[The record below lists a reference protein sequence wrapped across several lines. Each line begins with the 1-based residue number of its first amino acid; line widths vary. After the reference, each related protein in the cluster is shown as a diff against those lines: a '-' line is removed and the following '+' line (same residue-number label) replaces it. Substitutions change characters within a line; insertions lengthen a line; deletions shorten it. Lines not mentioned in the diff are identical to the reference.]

1 MSTDENSQWVNEVN
15 YLYRDYCN
23 NLMSSQTGLDAIL
36 GVLFITHGF
45 EGEVREDIKKICDSM
60 IAEVGYYGA
69 FVLSISAQDSLLGMD
84 EKILNQQCFVDTI
97 EFVKGK
103 KNSAITGYDNYCYV
117 TGTLVTYQQYRIET
131 SITSYYKDKG
141 SDRLVYKGEKV
152 TPWKVTN
159 ITDPSKTTTADMNV
173 DAGKSIGNIKGA
185 VLLNQYMSVKGD
197 TELSL
202 TDYLKSMKVLENG
215 DCSKV
220 VTTYTGVKQFNTDDG
235 LEMECH
241 KFYGDYFRNGFNYRI
256 NQGNSS
262 KIVSKRFVVKDKV
275 VLDYMDAT
283 KDNMGVYQ
291 NQILMAVALYQ
302 EDHGY
307 WITDEMH
314 AFSKGGKYTMDKQV
328 YEESSFWGDIKHITQ
343 TYFFSDEFCMLQKE
357 EVPKSSFSTLTV
369 LKDAIEIPDPEPEK
383 DKKKDKLTVE
393 PDWSK
398 SNMENITDKL
408 DDEAINTLVNKEY
421 NASVERAKSQG
432 VDV

>member
-1 MSTDENSQWVNEVN
+1 
-15 YLYRDYCN
+15 
-23 NLMSSQTGLDAIL
+23 
-36 GVLFITHGF
+36 
-45 EGEVREDIKKICDSM
+45 
-60 IAEVGYYGA
+60 
-69 FVLSISAQDSLLGMD
+69 
-84 EKILNQQCFVDTI
+84 
-97 EFVKGK
+97 
-103 KNSAITGYDNYCYV
+103 
-117 TGTLVTYQQYRIET
+117 
-131 SITSYYKDKG
+131 
-141 SDRLVYKGEKV
+141 
-152 TPWKVTN
+152 
-159 ITDPSKTTTADMNV
+159 MNV

-215 DCSKV
+215 DCSKI
-220 VTTYTGVKQFNTDDG
+220 VTTYTGVKQFNPDDG

-241 KFYGDYFRNGFNYRI
+241 KFYGDYFRNRATYRI
-256 NQGNSS
+256 NKGNSS

-328 YEESSFWGDIKHITQ
+328 YEESSFWGDIKHISQ

-421 NASVERAKSQG
+421 NASVERAKT
-432 VDV
+432 